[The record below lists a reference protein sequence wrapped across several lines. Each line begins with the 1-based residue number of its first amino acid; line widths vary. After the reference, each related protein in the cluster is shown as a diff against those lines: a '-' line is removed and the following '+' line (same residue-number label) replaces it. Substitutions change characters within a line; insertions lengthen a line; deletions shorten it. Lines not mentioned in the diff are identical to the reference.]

1 MTITI
6 TQVGVIKRVAFLY
19 LRDRKPQCF
28 TSKTEKI
35 GLVTPHFLHN
45 IIQKNKGRNNP
56 PNFYDCFN
64 QFTSVCVK
72 LNDAQSSN
80 LETKSLSLLST
91 FVLR

>member
-6 TQVGVIKRVAFLY
+6 TQVGVIKRAAFFVLAGSQAAVFY
-19 LRDRKPQCF
+19 EQNRK
-28 TSKTEKI
+28 I
-35 GLVTPHFLHN
+35 LAGHPHFLHN

-72 LNDAQSSN
+72 LNDAQFSN